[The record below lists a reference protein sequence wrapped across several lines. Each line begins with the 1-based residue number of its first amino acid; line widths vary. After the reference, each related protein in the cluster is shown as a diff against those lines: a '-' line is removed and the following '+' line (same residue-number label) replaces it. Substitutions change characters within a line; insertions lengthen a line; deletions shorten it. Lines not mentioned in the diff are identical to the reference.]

1 MEVCVHRRRFFV
13 AEDFLYNNKMK
24 NFLKKNT
31 TLVIGLFVVLLA
43 FFMISSNVEKF
54 ISFSDFLMKP
64 ANINDIRSDCIVNS
78 LPMGYSGENG
88 RIRLYTASECN
99 KLNGIL
105 YPNTVFSCLVWQL
118 SNTCLHILQVHFLKK
133 ALQLVFHL
141 SNSNVC
147 ISTNNG
153 KHSLLND
160 ESDL

>member
-1 MEVCVHRRRFFV
+1 MEVCVHRRPFFV

-31 TLVIGLFVVLLA
+31 SLVIGLFVVLLA

-105 YPNTVFSCLVWQL
+105 YPNGECLRPGGGSFSWDCRGL
-118 SNTCLHILQVHFLKK
+118 NHITRLAEIIAAKK
-133 ALQLVFHL
+133 
-141 SNSNVC
+141 
-147 ISTNNG
+147 
-153 KHSLLND
+153 
-160 ESDL
+160 